1 MKLADAKWE
10 GSRFHKNRLIDS
22 IPGMMRTEIGEEAR
36 CLAEERMALDF
47 AWLSMTGA
55 LAMGLS
61 SAPDS
66 QYLRGE
72 VFERHKRHQEPQ
84 TPELEHRAG
93 PPIGRHWG
101 D

>member
-1 MKLADAKWE
+1 MSGRRAWL
-10 GSRFHKNRLIDS
+10 S
-22 IPGMMRTEIGEEAR
+22 ILLG
-36 CLAEERMALDF
+36 
-47 AWLSMTGA
+47 LSMTGA

-72 VFERHKRHQEPQ
+72 VFERHKRDQEPQ

-101 D
+101 GD